1 MHVGIQTPEWWT
13 HMHTNLF
20 CVMSFS
26 KLPSRQIPA
35 LLLSNEQEIY
45 VWNSTYILSP
55 FKYIISNTQ
64 TVWFKFGS
72 QEFWITLL
80 PGSMSP
86 SQGMMLDEWNYKDEY
101 WLFFF
106 LALHVLCRSQ
116 DKGLGKWL
124 CLKSLLHSMRTR
136 VRIPRTYVNVSGLCS
151 FTCNFKKGRQEICWA
166 NAI

>member
-1 MHVGIQTPEWWT
+1 MVLYHFMHVGIQTPEWWT

-20 CVMSFS
+20 SVMAFS

-35 LLLSNEQEIY
+35 LLLSSKQESY

-72 QEFWITLL
+72 QEFWITLP

-86 SQGMMLDEWNYKDEY
+86 SQGVMLDGHTDC
-101 WLFFF
+101 FSS
-106 LALHVLCRSQ
+106 LHCKNQ
-116 DKGLGKWL
+116 GKGLGKWL
-124 CLKSLLHSMRTR
+124 CLKSLLHKHENQSSDPQKLCKC
-136 VRIPRTYVNVSGLCS
+136 VRAVFLH
-151 FTCNFKKGRQEICWA
+151 Q
-166 NAI
+166 